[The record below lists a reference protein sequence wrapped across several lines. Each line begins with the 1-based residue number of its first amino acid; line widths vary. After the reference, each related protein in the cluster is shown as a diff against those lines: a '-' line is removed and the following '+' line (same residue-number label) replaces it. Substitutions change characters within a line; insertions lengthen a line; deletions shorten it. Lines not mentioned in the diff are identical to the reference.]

1 MGKGADKTGQ
11 DPSIRRIASNRK
23 ARFDYHVDEDIEAG
37 LVLTGTEVKSLRD
50 GKVQLVDG
58 YATIEHGQAFLN
70 GMHISEYANGTYANH
85 EPRRVRKLL
94 LHKKE
99 IQRLA
104 RKTAEKG
111 YTLIPLELYF
121 KRGRAKVRLGLCRGK
136 RSYDKRASIKE
147 RDEKREL
154 RQRGRR

>member
-1 MGKGADKTGQ
+1 VAKGADKSGP
-11 DPSIRRIASNRK
+11 DGSIRRIASNRK
-23 ARFDYHVDEDIEAG
+23 ARFDYHVDDDVEAG

-58 YATIEHGQAFLN
+58 YAAIERGEAFLH

-94 LHKKE
+94 LHKSE